1 MHLTTLYCYTCRKK
15 FLDPLNS
22 ACRPEAVNKAKLAIV
37 SNMHKFE
44 EHVDTNCFIC
54 VQFSEGEQNPSVTAE
69 GDNNTTVFSF
79 QNHLE
84 ALEITCSLCAKIDKH
99 NLKTYT
105 FAWARIKAE
114 FDHIMDI
121 NRSSIHPRP
130 KKELFCFTCRKG
142 FLEPFN
148 KCKNDASVE
157 KHVEKLLGQLYIFK
171 GHSEYN
177 CHICCE
183 YDIYQRKQGEDSQ
196 TEDTAEAEALL
207 PPEDQEL
214 YPEPNRMMDDDD
226 DDAQIPTQTEYDRSA
241 TSPVPTLPSIRR
253 HRPAIENV
261 KKLVLCK
268 ANGVKVE
275 ISSGNCNLGVEHFLD
290 QEAATLYRCC
300 MCNNLFE

>member
-1 MHLTTLYCYTCRKK
+1 MNYHQQNLSKVCSFCGLASERLRAYSWKRNKCQFNEIQRENSAMHLTTLYCYTCRKK

-114 FDHIMDI
+114 FDKIMDI

-130 KKELFCFTCRKG
+130 KKEVFCFTCRQ
-142 FLEPFN
+142 
-148 KCKNDASVE
+148 
-157 KHVEKLLGQLYIFK
+157 GQGG
-171 GHSEYN
+171 GHQKTFY
-177 CHICCE
+177 
-183 YDIYQRKQGEDSQ
+183 
-196 TEDTAEAEALL
+196 
-207 PPEDQEL
+207 
-214 YPEPNRMMDDDD
+214 
-226 DDAQIPTQTEYDRSA
+226 
-241 TSPVPTLPSIRR
+241 
-253 HRPAIENV
+253 
-261 KKLVLCK
+261 
-268 ANGVKVE
+268 
-275 ISSGNCNLGVEHFLD
+275 
-290 QEAATLYRCC
+290 
-300 MCNNLFE
+300 